1 MRFWL
6 AIVGLA
12 LTPRFA
18 GAADDRAA
26 LEAEHTRLSE
36 EMRMLAS
43 RNAWRGVED
52 SYGKLEALHDRGV
65 ELTVDDVW
73 YGAQAARSLGDLS
86 TAYARLQTAQS
97 LGSNDAIDQWVEEIE
112 SSYGR
117 VELSIDPHYE
127 GSFALTPAEMPF
139 DPEGRG
145 AIESAQ
151 KSIGETRAYRGLL
164 PLGQYEL
171 GDRSFEVSSDGSVAS
186 VALVG
191 RGPASPDESIA
202 KAAGPRAVVGVGI
215 TDVGDSTDDSLQ
227 PLGFL
232 GGSVRLGVG
241 AELEIAR
248 SLGWFAEAGYHGTI
262 ATAKDD
268 SGEPLAARDSIGV
281 QPNVL
286 HLGYGWTGLVV
297 HAGDVALSVGPTIAM
312 GGGGITGVADGC
324 TTECGGFG
332 DVDPD
337 ALAYQRLSGT
347 VTAFGGSVGALW
359 QLMDVG
365 RIAGGLDLVSGA
377 YYDGARTYAW
387 GTLAYAIAPATRR
400 R

>member
-18 GAADDRAA
+18 GAADERAA

-52 SYGKLEALHDRGV
+52 SYEKLEALQDRGV
-65 ELTVDDVW
+65 ELSVDDVW

-86 TAYARLQTAQS
+86 TAYARLKTAQS
-97 LGSNDAIDQWVEEIE
+97 LGTNDAIDQWVDDIE

-117 VELSIDPHYE
+117 VELSVDAHYA

-151 KSIGETRAYRGLL
+151 TSLAETRAYRGLL
-164 PLGQYEL
+164 PLGRYQL
-171 GDRSFEVSSDGSVAS
+171 GDHSFEVGTDGSVSS

-191 RGPASPDESIA
+191 RGSAPPDESV
-202 KAAGPRAVVGVGI
+202 AAVSGPRAVLGVGI

-241 AELEIAR
+241 AELEIA
-248 SLGWFAEAGYHGTI
+248 SGVGWFAEAGYHGTMG
-262 ATAKDD
+262 TPKDED
-268 SGEPLAARDSIGV
+268 GEPLAARDSVGV
-281 QPNVL
+281 RPNVL
-286 HLGYGWTGLVV
+286 HLGYGWTGIVL
-297 HAGDVALSVGPTIAM
+297 HASDVALSIGPTVAI
-312 GGGGITGVADGC
+312 GGGGITGVAEGC
-324 TTECGGFG
+324 TTGCAGFG
-332 DVDPD
+332 EADSE
-337 ALAYQRLSGT
+337 ALSYQRLSGT
-347 VTAFGGSVGALW
+347 VSAFGGSIGALW

-365 RIAGGLDLVSGA
+365 RMAGGLDLVSGV
-377 YYDGARTYAW
+377 YHDGARMYAW
-387 GTLAYAIAPATRR
+387 GTVAYAIAPAARR
-400 R
+400 H

>member
-18 GAADDRAA
+18 GAADDRVA

-65 ELTVDDVW
+65 ELSVDDVW
-73 YGAQAARSLGDLS
+73 FGAQAARSLGDLS
-86 TAYARLQTAQS
+86 TAYTRLKTAQS
-97 LGSNDAIDQWVEEIE
+97 LGSNEAIDQWVADIE
-112 SSYGR
+112 SSYGP
-117 VELSIDPHYE
+117 VELSVDSHYE
-127 GSFALTPAEMPF
+127 GSFALVPAEMPF

-151 KSIGETRAYRGLL
+151 KSIADTRAYSGLL
-164 PLGQYEL
+164 PLGRYEL
-171 GDRSFEVSSDGSVAS
+171 GDRSFEVGADGTIAS
-186 VALVG
+186 VALLG
-191 RGPASPDESIA
+191 RGSTPPDERVA
-202 KAAGPRAVVGVGI
+202 PVAGPRAVLGVGI

-241 AELEIAR
+241 AELEIAKG
-248 SLGWFAEAGYHGTI
+248 LGWFAEAGYHGTVS
-262 ATAKDD
+262 TPKDENGD
-268 SGEPLAARDSIGV
+268 PLAARDSVGLR
-281 QPNVL
+281 PNVL
-286 HLGYGWTGLVV
+286 HLGYGWTGIVV
-297 HAGDVALSVGPTIAM
+297 RVGDVALSIGPTIAI

-324 TTECGGFG
+324 TTGCAGFG
-332 DVDPD
+332 DADSE

-347 VTAFGGSVGALW
+347 VSAAGGSIGALW
-359 QLMDVG
+359 QFMDVG
-365 RIAGGLDLVSGA
+365 RMAGGLDLVSGV
-377 YYDGARTYAW
+377 YYDGARTYGWA
-387 GTLAYAIAPATRR
+387 TVAYGIAPAARR